1 IGAQPRLWTC
11 RDPQRH
17 EPFPLDLSG
26 SGEHSYGC
34 PFGPP
39 RIAEV
44 WQHQRS
50 RFGPNGQPPESSQL
64 VTPPSFR
71 QAARATPISP
81 NAAARGF
88 QNVSLGTGGRNE
100 TALDIQGIERGVTPV
115 GRAIGPRG
123 LFPAA

>member
-1 IGAQPRLWTC
+1 RPFSGGMEGTARRLWTC
-11 RDPQRH
+11 PDPQRH

-64 VTPPSFR
+64 GTI
-71 QAARATPISP
+71 AAHLNLIPRLMLSGRSAKD
-81 NAAARGF
+81 
-88 QNVSLGTGGRNE
+88 GGWFKRSE
-100 TALDIQGIERGVTPV
+100 WGCLSHFMQI
-115 GRAIGPRG
+115 GR
-123 LFPAA
+123 

>member
-50 RFGPNGQPPESSQL
+50 WFGPNGQPPESSQL
-64 VTPPSFR
+64 ARVALQFITTTKGGMNRS
-71 QAARATPISP
+71 AARQFSPGTKHLFMSAATLV
-81 NAAARGF
+81 
-88 QNVSLGTGGRNE
+88 Q
-100 TALDIQGIERGVTPV
+100 
-115 GRAIGPRG
+115 
-123 LFPAA
+123 